1 MTSARKILANRIN
14 ARKGRGPS
22 TRAGKLRASRN
33 ALRHGLFAASH
44 RNPVLLEQIERM
56 ANAICDGDQN
66 PLLFQQAVVIAENEL
81 LLGHIVTERVA
92 RIERLRNPMAM
103 PLVDKADIGLAMAN
117 QRSQQRELAYSE
129 MSQLKAKLI
138 SQGEEVYT
146 FVPERKCEPG
156 EPIWKY
162 EPPVDRDEF
171 DAMREAIPDL
181 ERLQRYERRVWSR
194 RKRAIYMFIAIK
206 LTSRHDTF
214 TASGIES
221 ALLRAV
227 REKTTETGIR

>member
-1 MTSARKILANRIN
+1 MTSAKRILANRAN
-14 ARKGRGPS
+14 ARKSRGPR
-22 TRAGKLRASRN
+22 TRAGKLRTSRN

-44 RNPVLLEQIERM
+44 RNPVLLKQIERM

-81 LLGHIVTERVA
+81 LLDHIVTERVA
-92 RIERLRNPMAM
+92 RIERLHNPMAM
-103 PLVDKADIGLAMAN
+103 PLVNKADIGLAMAN
-117 QRSQQRELAYSE
+117 KRSQQRDLAYSE

-138 SQGEEVYT
+138 SQGEKAFT
-146 FVPERKCEPG
+146 FVPERKCEPS
-156 EPIWKY
+156 EPTWKY
-162 EPPVDRDEF
+162 QPPVDRDEF

-181 ERLQRYERRVWSR
+181 ERLHRYERRMWSR
-194 RKRAIYMFIAIK
+194 RKRAICMFIAIK

-221 ALLRAV
+221 ALLRTV
-227 REKTTETGIR
+227 REKTNGTEIV